1 MFFCLFVTFSALA
14 YRSHGLIFK
23 YFVDAVELMATGG
36 SARAMKFSARGH
48 VGGWGL
54 DFGVKN
60 SPSEMHG
67 KIFRPPNL
75 GNGAYVLE
83 QKGPN
88 FRTETPV
95 GSDYS

>member
-1 MFFCLFVTFSALA
+1 MCSFVTFFALA
-14 YRSHGLIFK
+14 CRSHGLIFK

-48 VGGWGL
+48 VGGWRL

-60 SPSEMHG
+60 SSEMHG
-67 KIFRPPNL
+67 KIFRHPNL

-88 FRTETPV
+88 F
-95 GSDYS
+95 